1 MGNDQNMEPFYERGR
16 KKLKLKFE
24 AIENE
29 GTKIP
34 AEFCFAIYVNIKYPI
49 LGADFM
55 QGAVHKWRPI
65 FWPTF

>member
-1 MGNDQNMEPFYERGR
+1 MVSFHECRR
-16 KKLKLKFE
+16 IKLILKFE